1 MIIRRLIVPLLA
13 FTFFLV
19 TGLWIGNQVGNT
31 VKYSHSLAGEKDLGA
46 RADENANPLTNSNA
60 LISPRDALPL
70 PDSEINR
77 FKAPQR
83 NILVVAVDEIGA
95 ERPRLEGVWLIL
107 YLPDLPHVTLM
118 PVYPEVI
125 TDGHTLIV
133 KADEELAG
141 EFDLTP
147 DKVPSPAFFESVA
160 AKNIWWNN
168 YLLLEKSTLEKLVD
182 SMGGMENTNHNS
194 HEALAEYSG
203 SQAVDML
210 TSTQVDP
217 QAGLLSQ
224 AQFAQ
229 RMCRK
234 NSQPLFSA
242 GNLRFTYSLLK
253 EHIIT
258 DLRPEQIVADLE
270 GMLQRRGGI
279 SCEFPSLA
287 LVSTKR

>member
-1 MIIRRLIVPLLA
+1 MIIRRLIVPLIA
-13 FTFFLV
+13 FTSFLV

-31 VKYSHSLAGEKDLGA
+31 VKYSHLLAGQKDLEL
-46 RADENANPLTNSNA
+46 RAEANTNPLTDSFA
-60 LISPRDALPL
+60 PQSPRKALPV
-70 PDSEINR
+70 PESEINR
-77 FKAPQR
+77 YKAPQR

-125 TDGHTLIV
+125 SDGRTLMV
-133 KADEELAG
+133 KADAKLADK
-141 EFDLTP
+141 FDLTP
-147 DKVPSPAFFESVA
+147 DKLPIPAFFESVA

-168 YLLLEKSTLEKLVD
+168 YLILEKSTLEKLVD

-194 HEALAEYSG
+194 REALAEYSG

-234 NSQPLFSA
+234 SSQPLFSA
-242 GNLRFTYSLLK
+242 GKIRFTYALLK
-253 EHIIT
+253 EHLIT
-258 DLRPEQIVADLE
+258 DLGPEQIAADFE
-270 GMLQRRGGI
+270 GMLQRGGGI

-287 LVSTKR
+287 LVSAKR